1 MHRMAL
7 EHADDLGA
15 PCPIDAGQRQNDFID
30 RITAQDITQ
39 ILGAPDRHAINPA
52 PLHVEI
58 IVEKASQTHLGMR
71 PHRNGEFLAGL
82 AGAVRSEEHTSELQ
96 SLMRIS
102 YAVFCLKKKMKQH
115 NSIQHTP
122 IHTKLDTHTT
132 KSSYPTVNIPT
143 QHSH

>member
-1 MHRMAL
+1 MRISDWISDVCSSDLMAL

-71 PHRNGEFLAGL
+71 PHRNGEFLADRKSTRL
-82 AGAVRSEEHTSELQ
+82 
-96 SLMRIS
+96 
-102 YAVFCLKKKMKQH
+102 
-115 NSIQHTP
+115 NS
-122 IHTKLDTHTT
+122 
-132 KSSYPTVNIPT
+132 
-143 QHSH
+143 SH